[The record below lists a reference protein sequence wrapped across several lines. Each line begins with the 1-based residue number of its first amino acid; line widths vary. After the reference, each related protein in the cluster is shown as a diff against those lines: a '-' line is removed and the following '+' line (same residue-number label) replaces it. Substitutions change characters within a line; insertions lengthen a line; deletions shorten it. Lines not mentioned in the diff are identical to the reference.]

1 MTPNPYTMNIEQ
13 IRDYC
18 LSLPLATEDFPFD
31 ETTLVFRIMGNIFAM
46 TDLETNE
53 WLTLKCEPEYAQE
66 LRAQDA
72 EIEGAWHMN
81 KKYWNQVNYQSLLDD
96 ELIKRLIRHS
106 YQQVVRK
113 LPKSV
118 RTQTPAIT
126 EIQE

>member
-1 MTPNPYTMNIEQ
+1 MNIEQ
-13 IRDYC
+13 IREYC
-18 LSLPLATEDFPFD
+18 LSLPSATEDFPFD
-31 ETTLVFRIMGNIFAM
+31 ETTLVFRIMGHIFAM

-66 LRAQDA
+66 LRAQYA

-81 KKYWNQVNYQSLLDD
+81 KKYWNQVNYQSLMDD

-106 YQQVVRK
+106 YQQVVKK
-113 LPKSV
+113 LPKAV

-126 EIQE
+126 EIHE

>member
-1 MTPNPYTMNIEQ
+1 MNIEQ
-13 IRDYC
+13 IREYC

-31 ETTLVFRIMGNIFAM
+31 ETTLVFRIAGHIFAM

-53 WLTLKCEPEYAQE
+53 WITLKCEPEHAQE
-66 LRAQDA
+66 LRAQYP